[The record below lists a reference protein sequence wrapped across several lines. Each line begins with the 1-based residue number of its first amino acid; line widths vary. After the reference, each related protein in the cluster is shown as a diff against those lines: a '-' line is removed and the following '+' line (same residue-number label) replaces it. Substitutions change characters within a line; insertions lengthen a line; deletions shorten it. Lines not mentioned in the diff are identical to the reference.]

1 MSLFSQV
8 RRVSRELALVLEADT
23 DEEQKASRDL
33 KDKIARAVND
43 LVTQDVARKDRIAGV
58 RTEDGN
64 RFRLATVA

>member
-1 MSLFSQV
+1 MSLFPQV